1 MRHVEILAQV
11 SDRSASTIYPLLCD
25 FKRYPGYSDAV
36 RSVGI
41 TAVRE
46 NQVVTDWEVNF
57 QRGILRWTEQD
68 CFCPDTNT
76 ITFQQL
82 EGDIDHFSGEWMVRD
97 TGSACQIR
105 FIADFD
111 LGLPGLSDILEP
123 IAEQAL
129 RTNIQSI
136 LTGLLGEP
144 VKFISA
150 APH

>member
-41 TAVRE
+41 TAVRD

-57 QRGILRWTEQD
+57 
-68 CFCPDTNT
+68 
-76 ITFQQL
+76 
-82 EGDIDHFSGEWMVRD
+82 SGEWMVRD
-97 TGSACQIR
+97 TDSACQIR
-105 FIADFD
+105 FIAHFD

-136 LTGLLGEP
+136 LTGLLGE
-144 VKFISA
+144 
-150 APH
+150 